1 MNAINKKKYV
11 IFGGDQWRPFVH
23 IKDIAQAFYLG
34 LTAPRDKVSSK
45 IFNVGSSDLNFQM
58 KSIISIFQKVIPDAI
73 PIINDENID
82 LRSYRVD
89 FSKIKSELNFQP
101 KYKIE
106 DGIQEIKQA
115 IENKSLTDWETN
127 TQYYCMKHLKKYAP
141 QKFPD
146 LLIGKKIY
154 PLLNGENSK
163 RA

>member
-11 IFGGDQWRPFVH
+11 IFGVEQWRPFVH
-23 IKDIAQAFYLG
+23 IKDISQAFYLG
-34 LTAPRDKVSSK
+34 LTAPENSISSK
-45 IFNVGSSDLNFQM
+45 ILKFGSSDLNFQM
-58 KSIISIFQKVIPDAI
+58 KSIISIFQKLIPDAI
-73 PIINDENID
+73 PVINDENID

-89 FSKIKSELNFQP
+89 FSKIKSELGFQP
-101 KYKIE
+101 KYEIE

-115 IENKSLTDWETN
+115 IDNELLSDWETN
-127 TQYYCMKHLKKYAP
+127 TQYYCMKHLKKFAP

-154 PLLNGENSK
+154 PLVNGENGK